1 VRKYR
6 VRILAEAEQD
16 LFETYRYI
24 AANDSPDRAEYVLD
38 QLEGLCSQLASMPQR
53 GHVPPELDQIGVMDY
68 REVHFKPYRVIYQII
83 GQDVYVH
90 GVLDGRRNMQSLLE
104 RRLLLK

>member
-1 VRKYR
+1 MRKHR
-6 VRILAEAEQD
+6 VRLLAEAEQD
-16 LFETYRYI
+16 LFEIYRYI
-24 AANDSPDRAEYVLD
+24 AANDSPERATHVLD
-38 QLEGLCSQLASMPQR
+38 ELEGLCSRLAHMPPR
-53 GHVPPELDQIGVMDY
+53 GHVPPELDRIGVMDY

-90 GVLDGRRNMQSLLE
+90 CVLDGRRNMQALLE